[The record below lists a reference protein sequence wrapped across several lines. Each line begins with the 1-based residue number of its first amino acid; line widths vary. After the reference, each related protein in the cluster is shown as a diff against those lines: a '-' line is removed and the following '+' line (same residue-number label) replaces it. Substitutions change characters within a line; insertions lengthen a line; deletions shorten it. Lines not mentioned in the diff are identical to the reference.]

1 VNLPPLCCGLCRKI
15 DFWLSLSPFGLA
27 IIAPLRS
34 GYDIVQS
41 SYPAAI
47 GVEAPQVTIEAHIS
61 SGLPALTL
69 VGLPE
74 TTVKEAR
81 ERVRSAIINSGFSF
95 PAKRITINLA
105 PADLPKEGGRYDLPM
120 ALAILVASEQ
130 LPEAKLAQHEFV
142 GELALNGAL
151 CGVQG
156 AIPAAMAAM
165 RAGRQLILS
174 SENQQDVGL
183 IQHGDT
189 LVAAHLLEVCAWL
202 QNQGELARAHY
213 PQDRSEEPTED
224 LSDIIGQEQGRRAL
238 EITAAG
244 GHNLLLIGPPGTG
257 KTMLATRLPG
267 IMPPLS
273 DAEALE
279 CAAIASLVDKARL
292 QKAWRKRPFRSPHH
306 SASLYALIGGGSLPR
321 PGEISLAHN
330 GVLFLDELPEFDRRV
345 LDALREPIESGEI
358 AISRARAKAT
368 YPARFQLIAAMN
380 PSPTGHYQGQHNRCS
395 PQQVLRYLSKL
406 SGPFLDRFDLSIE
419 VPLLPSGMLSRRPEA
434 GESSASVGERV
445 MKARALQMARAGKIN
460 AHMSNVDIKRWC
472 DIAREDAEWL
482 EEVLNQLG
490 LSVRAWQR
498 ILKVARTIADL
509 TGEERILR
517 SHLQE
522 AVAYRSIDRLMIHLH
537 RSLE

>member
-1 VNLPPLCCGLCRKI
+1 MT
-15 DFWLSLSPFGLA
+15 LSRVLT
-27 IIAPLRS
+27 R
-34 GYDIVQS
+34 
-41 SYPAAI
+41 AAI
-47 GVEAPQVTIEAHIS
+47 GVEAPLVTIEAHIS

-130 LPEAKLAQHEFV
+130 LPETKLTQHEFV

-174 SENQQDVGL
+174 TENQQDVGL

-189 LVAAHLLEVCAWL
+189 LVAAHLLEICAWL
-202 QNQGELARAHY
+202 QGQGELAPA
-213 PQDRSEEPTED
+213 RSQQERPEELAED

-279 CAAIASLVDKARL
+279 CAAIASLVDKGRL

-358 AISRARAKAT
+358 AISRARAKVT

-445 MKARALQMARAGKIN
+445 MKARALQMTRAGKIN
-460 AHMSNVDIKRWC
+460 AHMNSVDIKMWC
-472 DIAREDAEWL
+472 NIAREDAEWL

-509 TGEERILR
+509 TGEERISR
-517 SHLQE
+517 RHLQE